1 MRSLVISGLIGK
13 QTRTETLAST
23 DTKALTV
30 YIVIAVPSPRVWYQV
45 WHHSVQVLQT
55 PSLPEALKVY
65 NAAD

>member
-1 MRSLVISGLIGK
+1 VSTLLISELIGK
-13 QTRTETLAST
+13 QTRTDTLAFT

-30 YIVIAVPSPRVWYQV
+30 YIVIADPSPRVWYQI

-65 NAAD
+65 NAAE